1 MPLVNVMVNGKAY
14 TLGCGEGEEA
24 HLKELAALVD
34 VKVHEAQGMVGAQA
48 SDTKLLLT
56 AALLL
61 ADEHHD
67 ALAKLDNTAATAGSL
82 QGERDQ
88 ASEKAES
95 AQAVRSKNRVHLR
108 VIREFVNCLG
118 TDRAT
123 ETLDDWQKT
132 NILPFRKIDPAHFK
146 TIRR

>member
-1 MPLVNVMVNGKAY
+1 MPLVNGMVNGKAY

-95 AQAVRSKNRVHLR
+95 AQAVAADALEAAAARIEQSLAA
-108 VIREFVNCLG
+108 LAG
-118 TDRAT
+118 AGGRA
-123 ETLDDWQKT
+123 
-132 NILPFRKIDPAHFK
+132 
-146 TIRR
+146 

>member
-14 TLGCGEGEEA
+14 TLGCGEGEEP

-34 VKVHEAQGMVGAQA
+34 VKVREAQTMVGAQA

-67 ALAKLDNTAATAGSL
+67 TLTKLGSTSAAAGSL
-82 QGERDQ
+82 EDER
-88 ASEKAES
+88 AALTLR
-95 AQAVRSKNRVHLR
+95 AQAA
-108 VIREFVNCLG
+108 EQAAA
-118 TDRAT
+118 DA
-123 ETLDDWQKT
+123 LDAAAASIEK
-132 NILPFRKIDPAHFK
+132 LALLAGAGAHA
-146 TIRR
+146 

>member
-34 VKVHEAQGMVGAQA
+34 VKAREAQSMVGSQA

-61 ADEHHD
+61 ADEHHE
-67 ALAKLDNTAATAGSL
+67 ALEKLGASSDTAGTFAD
-82 QGERDQ
+82 ERAALTGKAD
-88 ASEKAES
+88 AAES
-95 AQAVRSKNRVHLR
+95 LAAEALEAAAARVEAIAAR
-108 VIREFVNCLG
+108 M
-118 TDRAT
+118 A
-123 ETLDDWQKT
+123 
-132 NILPFRKIDPAHFK
+132 
-146 TIRR
+146 

>member
-24 HLKELAALVD
+24 HLKELAVLVD
-34 VKVHEAQGMVGAQA
+34 AKVREALNMVGNQA

-67 ALAKLDNTAATAGSL
+67 ALEKLGSTTETAGTL
-82 QGERDQ
+82 QGERD
-88 ASEKAES
+88 SLNEKALAAEGL
-95 AQAVRSKNRVHLR
+95 AADALEAAATRVEAIAAK
-108 VIREFVNCLG
+108 V
-118 TDRAT
+118 A
-123 ETLDDWQKT
+123 
-132 NILPFRKIDPAHFK
+132 
-146 TIRR
+146 

>member
-14 TLGCGEGEEA
+14 TLGCGEGEEP

-34 VKVHEAQGMVGAQA
+34 VKVREAQSMVGAQA

-67 ALAKLDNTAATAGSL
+67 ALAKLDNTAAAAGSL
-82 QGERDQ
+82 MGERDQ
-88 ASEKAES
+88 LSGKAE
-95 AQAVRSKNRVHLR
+95 AAEAVAADALEAAAARIERSLAA
-108 VIREFVNCLG
+108 LAG
-118 TDRAT
+118 AGGRA
-123 ETLDDWQKT
+123 
-132 NILPFRKIDPAHFK
+132 
-146 TIRR
+146 

>member
-34 VKVHEAQGMVGAQA
+34 VKVREAQGMVGSQA

-67 ALAKLDNTAATAGSL
+67 ALEKLGTTAATAGSL
-82 QGERDQ
+82 QGERDILSGQ
-88 ASEKAES
+88 AEAAE
-95 AQAVRSKNRVHLR
+95 AHAAEMLEAAAAKIERSL
-108 VIREFVNCLG
+108 
-118 TDRAT
+118 
-123 ETLDDWQKT
+123 TL
-132 NILPFRKIDPAHFK
+132 LAG
-146 TIRR
+146 

>member
-24 HLKELAALVD
+24 HLKELAVLVD
-34 VKVHEAQGMVGAQA
+34 AKVREAQNMVGNQA

-67 ALAKLDNTAATAGSL
+67 ALEKLGSTTETAGTL
-82 QGERDQ
+82 QGERDTLN
-88 ASEKAES
+88 EKALAAES
-95 AQAVRSKNRVHLR
+95 LAADMLEAAAARVEA
-108 VIREFVNCLG
+108 IAA
-118 TDRAT
+118 RAG
-123 ETLDDWQKT
+123 
-132 NILPFRKIDPAHFK
+132 NA
-146 TIRR
+146 

>member
-14 TLGCGEGEEA
+14 TLGCGEGEEL

-34 VKVHEAQGMVGAQA
+34 TKVREAQGMVGTQA

-67 ALAKLDNTAATAGSL
+67 VLEKLGNTAATAGSL
-82 QGERDQ
+82 QGERDVLSSQ
-88 ASEKAES
+88 AEA
-95 AQAVRSKNRVHLR
+95 AQARAVDALEAAAGKIERSLAVLA
-108 VIREFVNCLG
+108 G
-118 TDRAT
+118 
-123 ETLDDWQKT
+123 
-132 NILPFRKIDPAHFK
+132 
-146 TIRR
+146 